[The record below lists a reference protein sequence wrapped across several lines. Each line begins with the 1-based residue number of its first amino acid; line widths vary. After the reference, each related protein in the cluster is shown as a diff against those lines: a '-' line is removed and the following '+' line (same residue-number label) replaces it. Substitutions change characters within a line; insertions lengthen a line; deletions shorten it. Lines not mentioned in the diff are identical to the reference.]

1 MPAPHHPQAL
11 PTMARATRSAVDH
24 EKVEDEG
31 AALPPQKSTKSAGKK
46 RKRVAGEDEEPL
58 AKQQRSESADADAAK
73 APTPVALPYAGDA
86 HMPQEDAQ
94 KMLDVLEACVGCPCS
109 FCAPTNSP

>member
-1 MPAPHHPQAL
+1 
-11 PTMARATRSAVDH
+11 MARATRSAVDH

-46 RKRVAGEDEEPL
+46 RKRVAGGDEEPL
-58 AKQQRSESADADAAK
+58 AKQQRSESADADAAQT
-73 APTPVALPYAGDA
+73 PTPVALPYAGDA